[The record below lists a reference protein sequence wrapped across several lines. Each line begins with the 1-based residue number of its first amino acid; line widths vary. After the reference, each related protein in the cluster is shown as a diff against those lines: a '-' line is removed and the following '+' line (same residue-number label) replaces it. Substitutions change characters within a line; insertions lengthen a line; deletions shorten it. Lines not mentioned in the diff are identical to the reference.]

1 MAVDEVAASTYC
13 LPVSWRSDV
22 PATTGVSLGTPQ
34 PTSVRTWWVK
44 MDLTFI
50 VFKLT

>member
-1 MAVDEVAASTYC
+1 MAVAEVAASTDF
-13 LPVSWRSDV
+13 PHISWRSDV
-22 PATTGVSLGTPQ
+22 PATSGVSVGTPQ

-44 MDLTFI
+44 TDVIFI

>member
-1 MAVDEVAASTYC
+1 MAVAEVAASAYC
-13 LPVSWRSDV
+13 LHVSWRSDV
-22 PATTGVSLGTPQ
+22 PTTAGVSLGTSQ

-44 MDLTFI
+44 TDVIFI